1 MKKILICTG
10 GTGGHIFPAISI
22 AEYLEKKNFNVDLIT
37 DYRAKKFINNINLRN
52 ITFINVRTLTGKK
65 GLGLIY
71 SVFLIFISFL
81 YSIFFLLF
89 KKPQLIIGSGGYASF
104 PILLA
109 ARLLNKKFIIYETNS
124 VVGRVNKF
132 FLNSSIK
139 IFTGYPLKNLNIN
152 NNNKINFVGQ
162 LIREQIYIAKDNN
175 YLKKDN
181 NFDFTLLVIGGS
193 QGAEIFSKTLPQS
206 LNRLFNLNKK
216 IRIFHQAGNKEQE
229 SKIDFSYK
237 NNSNVTIFNFKPNI
251 EKYMML
257 SDLVITRAG
266 SSTLSE
272 LAFLQIPFIAI
283 PFKDSLDNHQFYNA
297 DYFFRINACWL
308 IDQQELN
315 SEKLFDLVKELI
327 LNKEKLLEKKSKL
340 KELTKTNVNEI
351 FEKEI
356 NSILS

>member
-10 GTGGHIFPAISI
+10 GTGGHIFPAISL

-37 DYRAKKFINNINLRN
+37 DYRAKKFINNINLKN
-52 ITFINVRTLTGKK
+52 ITFINVKTPTGKK
-65 GLGLIY
+65 GLELIY

-109 ARLLNKKFIIYETNS
+109 ARLLNKRFIIYETNS

-152 NNNKINFVGQ
+152 NNKISFVGQ
-162 LIREQIYIAKDNN
+162 LIREQIYTAKDNN

-229 SKIDFSYK
+229 LKIDFSYK
-237 NNSNVTIFNFKPNI
+237 NNSNVTIFNFEPNI
-251 EKYMML
+251 EKYMMF
-257 SDLVITRAG
+257 SDLVITRGG

-283 PFKDSLDNHQFYNA
+283 PFKDSLDNHQFYNV
-297 DYFFRINACWL
+297 DYFFRMNACWL

-315 SEKLFDLVKELI
+315 SEKLFYLVKELI
-327 LNKEKLLEKKSKL
+327 LNKEKLLEKKNKL
-340 KELTKTNVNEI
+340 KELTKTYVNEI

>member
-10 GTGGHIFPAISI
+10 GTGGHIFPAISL
-22 AEYLEKKNFNVDLIT
+22 AQYLEKKNFYVDLIT
-37 DYRAKKFINNINLRN
+37 DYRAKKFINNINLKN
-52 ITFINVRTLTGKK
+52 ITFINIKTPTGKK

-71 SVFLIFISFL
+71 SIILIFISFF
-81 YSIFFLLF
+81 YSIIFLLV
-89 KKPQLIIGSGGYASF
+89 KKPQLIIGSGGYVSF

-109 ARLLNKKFIIYETNS
+109 ARLLNKKFVIYETNS

-132 FLNSSIK
+132 FLNNSIK

-152 NNNKINFVGQ
+152 YDKISFVGQ
-162 LIREQIYIAKDNN
+162 LIREQIYKAKNDINLN
-175 YLKKDN
+175 KDN

-193 QGAEIFSKTLPQS
+193 QGAEIFSKILPHY
-206 LNRLFNLNKK
+206 LNKLFSLNKK
-216 IRIFHQAGNKEQE
+216 IRIFHQVGNKEQE
-229 SKIDFSYK
+229 SKIDIFYK
-237 NNSNVTIFNFKPNI
+237 NNSNVTIFNFEPNI

-283 PFKDSLDNHQFYNA
+283 PFKDSLDNHQFCNA
-297 DYFFRINACWL
+297 DYFFKLNACWL
-308 IDQQELN
+308 INQQDLN
-315 SEKLFDLVKELI
+315 NEKLFDLVKELMM
-327 LNKEKLLEKKSKL
+327 NKEKLLEKKNKL

-351 FEKEI
+351 FEREI
-356 NSILS
+356 NNILS

>member
-10 GTGGHIFPAISI
+10 GTGGHIFPAISL
-22 AEYLEKKNFNVDLIT
+22 AQYLKKKKFNVDLIT
-37 DYRAKKFINNINLRN
+37 DYRAKRFINNLNLRN
-52 ITFINVRTLTGKK
+52 ITFINVQTPTGKK

-71 SVFLIFISFL
+71 SLFLIFFSFL
-81 YSIFFLLF
+81 YSVFFLLF

-104 PILLA
+104 PVLLA
-109 ARLLNKKFIIYETNS
+109 AKLLKKKFVIYETNS

-139 IFTGYPLKNLNIN
+139 IFTGYPLKHLNIN
-152 NNNKINFVGQ
+152 NDKINFVGQ
-162 LIREQIYIAKDNN
+162 LIREQIYAAKEKND
-175 YLKKDN
+175 LKKDN

-193 QGAEIFSKTLPQS
+193 QGAEIFSKTLPKS
-206 LNRLFNLNKK
+206 LNKLFSLNKK
-216 IRIFHQAGNKEQE
+216 IRIFHQSGNKEQE
-229 SKIDFSYK
+229 TKIDFSYK
-237 NNSNVTIFNFKPNI
+237 KNSNVTIFNFEPNI

-283 PFKDSLDNHQFYNA
+283 PFKNSLDNHQFYNA
-297 DYFFRINACWL
+297 EYFFRMSACWL

-315 SEKLFDLVKELI
+315 SEKLFDLVKDLI
-327 LNKEKLLEKKSKL
+327 INKEKLLEKKSKL

-351 FEKEI
+351 FGKEI
-356 NSILS
+356 NKLLS

>member
-10 GTGGHIFPAISI
+10 GTGGHIFPAISL
-22 AEYLEKKNFNVDLIT
+22 AQYLEKKKFNVDLIT
-37 DYRAKKFINNINLRN
+37 DYRAKRFINNLNLRN
-52 ITFINVRTLTGKK
+52 ITFINVQTPTGKK

-71 SVFLIFISFL
+71 SLFLIFFSFL
-81 YSIFFLLF
+81 YSVFFLLF

-104 PILLA
+104 PVLLA
-109 ARLLNKKFIIYETNS
+109 AKLLKKKFVIYETNS

-139 IFTGYPLKNLNIN
+139 IFTGYPLKHLNIN
-152 NNNKINFVGQ
+152 NDKINFVGQ
-162 LIREQIYIAKDNN
+162 LIREQIYAAKEKND
-175 YLKKDN
+175 LKKDN

-193 QGAEIFSKTLPQS
+193 QGAEIFSKTLPKS
-206 LNRLFNLNKK
+206 LNKLFSLNKK
-216 IRIFHQAGNKEQE
+216 IRIFHQSGNKEQE
-229 SKIDFSYK
+229 TKIDFSYK
-237 NNSNVTIFNFKPNI
+237 KNSNVTIFNFEPNI
-251 EKYMML
+251 EKYMMV

-272 LAFLQIPFIAI
+272 LVFLQIPFIAI
-283 PFKDSLDNHQFYNA
+283 PFKNSLDNHQFYNA
-297 DYFFRINACWL
+297 EYFFRMSACWL

-315 SEKLFDLVKELI
+315 SEKLFDLVKDLI
-327 LNKEKLLEKKSKL
+327 INKEKLLEKKSKL

-356 NSILS
+356 NNLL

>member
-10 GTGGHIFPAISI
+10 GTGGHIFPAISL
-22 AEYLEKKNFNVDLIT
+22 AQYLEKKKFNVDLIT
-37 DYRAKKFINNINLRN
+37 DYRAKRFINNLNLRN
-52 ITFINVRTLTGKK
+52 ITFINVQTPTGKK

-71 SVFLIFISFL
+71 SLFLIFFSFL
-81 YSIFFLLF
+81 YSVFFLLF

-104 PILLA
+104 PVLLA
-109 ARLLNKKFIIYETNS
+109 AKLLKKKFVIYETNS

-139 IFTGYPLKNLNIN
+139 IFTGYPLKHLNIN
-152 NNNKINFVGQ
+152 NDKINFVGQ
-162 LIREQIYIAKDNN
+162 LIREQIYTAKEKND
-175 YLKKDN
+175 LKKDN

-193 QGAEIFSKTLPQS
+193 QGAEIFSKTLPKS
-206 LNRLFNLNKK
+206 LNKLFSLNKK
-216 IRIFHQAGNKEQE
+216 IRIFHQSGNKEQE
-229 SKIDFSYK
+229 TKIDFSYK
-237 NNSNVTIFNFKPNI
+237 KNSNVTIFNFEPNI
-251 EKYMML
+251 EKYMMV

-283 PFKDSLDNHQFYNA
+283 PFKNSLDNHQFYNA
-297 DYFFRINACWL
+297 EYFFRMSACWL

-315 SEKLFDLVKELI
+315 SEKLFDLVKDLI
-327 LNKEKLLEKKSKL
+327 INKEKLLEKKSKL

-356 NSILS
+356 NNLL

>member
-10 GTGGHIFPAISI
+10 GTGGHIFPAISL
-22 AEYLEKKNFNVDLIT
+22 AQYLEKKKFNVDLIT
-37 DYRAKKFINNINLRN
+37 DYRAKRFINNLNLRN
-52 ITFINVRTLTGKK
+52 ITFINVQTPTGKK

-71 SVFLIFISFL
+71 SLFLIFFSFL
-81 YSIFFLLF
+81 YSVFFLLF

-104 PILLA
+104 PVLLA
-109 ARLLNKKFIIYETNS
+109 AKLLKKKFVIYETNS

-139 IFTGYPLKNLNIN
+139 IFTGYPLKHLNIN
-152 NNNKINFVGQ
+152 NDKINFVGQ
-162 LIREQIYIAKDNN
+162 LIREQIYAAKEKND
-175 YLKKDN
+175 LKKDN

-206 LNRLFNLNKK
+206 LNKLFSLNKK
-216 IRIFHQAGNKEQE
+216 IRIFHQSGNKEQE
-229 SKIDFSYK
+229 TKIDFSYK
-237 NNSNVTIFNFKPNI
+237 KNSNVTIFNFEPNI

-283 PFKDSLDNHQFYNA
+283 PFKNSLDNHQFYNA
-297 DYFFRINACWL
+297 EYFFRMSACWL

-315 SEKLFDLVKELI
+315 SEKLFDLLKDLI
-327 LNKEKLLEKKSKL
+327 INKEKLLEKKSKL

-356 NSILS
+356 NNLL

>member
-10 GTGGHIFPAISI
+10 GTGGHIFPAISLTQ
-22 AEYLEKKNFNVDLIT
+22 YLEKKKFNVDLIT
-37 DYRAKKFINNINLRN
+37 DYRAKRFINNLNLRN
-52 ITFINVRTLTGKK
+52 ITFINVQTPTGKK

-71 SVFLIFISFL
+71 SLFLIFFSFL
-81 YSIFFLLF
+81 YSVFFLLF

-104 PILLA
+104 PVLLA
-109 ARLLNKKFIIYETNS
+109 AKLLKKKFVIYETNS

-139 IFTGYPLKNLNIN
+139 IFTGYPLKHLNIN
-152 NNNKINFVGQ
+152 NDKINFVGQ
-162 LIREQIYIAKDNN
+162 LIREQIYAAKEKND
-175 YLKKDN
+175 LKKDN

-206 LNRLFNLNKK
+206 LNKLFSLNKK
-216 IRIFHQAGNKEQE
+216 IRIFHQSGNKEQE
-229 SKIDFSYK
+229 TKIDFSYK
-237 NNSNVTIFNFKPNI
+237 KNSNVTIFNFEPNI

-283 PFKDSLDNHQFYNA
+283 PFKNSLDNHQFYNA
-297 DYFFRINACWL
+297 EYFFRMSACWL

-315 SEKLFDLVKELI
+315 SEKLFDLVKDLI
-327 LNKEKLLEKKSKL
+327 INKEKLLEKKSKL

-356 NSILS
+356 NNLL

>member
-10 GTGGHIFPAISI
+10 GTGGHIFPAISL
-22 AEYLEKKNFNVDLIT
+22 AQYLEKKKFNVDLIT
-37 DYRAKKFINNINLRN
+37 DYRAKRFINNLNLRN
-52 ITFINVRTLTGKK
+52 ITFINVQTPTGKK

-71 SVFLIFISFL
+71 SLFLIFFSFL
-81 YSIFFLLF
+81 YSVFFLLF

-104 PILLA
+104 PVLLA
-109 ARLLNKKFIIYETNS
+109 AKLLKKKFVIYETNS

-139 IFTGYPLKNLNIN
+139 IFTGYPLKHLNIN
-152 NNNKINFVGQ
+152 NDKINFVGQ
-162 LIREQIYIAKDNN
+162 LIREQIYTAKEKND
-175 YLKKDN
+175 LKKDN

-206 LNRLFNLNKK
+206 LNKLFSLNKK
-216 IRIFHQAGNKEQE
+216 IRIFHQSGNKEQE
-229 SKIDFSYK
+229 TKIDFSYK
-237 NNSNVTIFNFKPNI
+237 KNSNVTIFNFEPNI

-283 PFKDSLDNHQFYNA
+283 PFKNSLDNHQFYNA
-297 DYFFRINACWL
+297 EYFFRMSACWL

-315 SEKLFDLVKELI
+315 SEKLFDLVKDLI
-327 LNKEKLLEKKSKL
+327 INKEKLLEKKSKL

-356 NSILS
+356 NNLL

>member
-10 GTGGHIFPAISI
+10 GTGGHIFPAISL
-22 AEYLEKKNFNVDLIT
+22 AQYLEKKKFNVDLIT
-37 DYRAKKFINNINLRN
+37 DYRAKRFINNLNLRN
-52 ITFINVRTLTGKK
+52 ITFINVQTPTGKK

-71 SVFLIFISFL
+71 SLFLIFFSFL
-81 YSIFFLLF
+81 YSVFFLLF

-104 PILLA
+104 PVLLA
-109 ARLLNKKFIIYETNS
+109 AKLLKKKFVIYETNS

-139 IFTGYPLKNLNIN
+139 IFTGYPLKHLNIN
-152 NNNKINFVGQ
+152 NDKINFVGQ
-162 LIREQIYIAKDNN
+162 LIREQIYAAKEKND
-175 YLKKDN
+175 LKKEN

-193 QGAEIFSKTLPQS
+193 QGAEIFSKTLPKS
-206 LNRLFNLNKK
+206 LNKLFSLNKK
-216 IRIFHQAGNKEQE
+216 IRIFHQSGNKEQE
-229 SKIDFSYK
+229 TKIDFSYK
-237 NNSNVTIFNFKPNI
+237 KNSNVTIFNFEPNI

-283 PFKDSLDNHQFYNA
+283 PFKNSLDNHQFYNA
-297 DYFFRINACWL
+297 EYFFRMSACWL

-315 SEKLFDLVKELI
+315 SEKLFDLVKDLI
-327 LNKEKLLEKKSKL
+327 INKEKLLEKKSKL

-356 NSILS
+356 NNLL

>member
-10 GTGGHIFPAISI
+10 GTGGHIFPAISL
-22 AEYLEKKNFNVDLIT
+22 AQYLEKKKFNVDLIT
-37 DYRAKKFINNINLRN
+37 DYRAKRFINNLNLRN
-52 ITFINVRTLTGKK
+52 ITFINVQTPTGKK

-71 SVFLIFISFL
+71 SLFLIFFSFL
-81 YSIFFLLF
+81 YSVFFLLF

-104 PILLA
+104 PVLLA
-109 ARLLNKKFIIYETNS
+109 AKLLKKKFVIYETNS

-139 IFTGYPLKNLNIN
+139 IFTGYPLKHLNIN
-152 NNNKINFVGQ
+152 NDKINFVGQ
-162 LIREQIYIAKDNN
+162 LIREQIYAAKEKND
-175 YLKKDN
+175 LKKDN

-206 LNRLFNLNKK
+206 LNKLFSLNKK
-216 IRIFHQAGNKEQE
+216 IRIFHQSGNKEQE
-229 SKIDFSYK
+229 TKIDFSYK
-237 NNSNVTIFNFKPNI
+237 KNSNVTIFNFEPNI

-283 PFKDSLDNHQFYNA
+283 PFKNSLDNHQFYNA
-297 DYFFRINACWL
+297 EYFFRMSACWL

-315 SEKLFDLVKELI
+315 SEKLFDLVKDLI
-327 LNKEKLLEKKSKL
+327 INKEKLLEKKSKL

-356 NSILS
+356 NKLL

>member
-10 GTGGHIFPAISI
+10 GTGGHIFPAISL
-22 AEYLEKKNFNVDLIT
+22 AQYLKKKKFNVDLIT
-37 DYRAKKFINNINLRN
+37 DYRAKRFINNLNLRN
-52 ITFINVRTLTGKK
+52 ITFINVQTPTGKK

-71 SVFLIFISFL
+71 SLFLIFFSFL
-81 YSIFFLLF
+81 YSVFFLLF

-104 PILLA
+104 PVLLA
-109 ARLLNKKFIIYETNS
+109 AKLLKKKFVIYETNS

-139 IFTGYPLKNLNIN
+139 IFTGYPLKHLNIN
-152 NNNKINFVGQ
+152 NDKINFVGQ
-162 LIREQIYIAKDNN
+162 LIREQIYAAKEKND
-175 YLKKDN
+175 LKKDN

-193 QGAEIFSKTLPQS
+193 QGAEIFSKTLPKS
-206 LNRLFNLNKK
+206 LNKLFSLNKK
-216 IRIFHQAGNKEQE
+216 IRIFHQSGNKEQE
-229 SKIDFSYK
+229 TKIDFSYK
-237 NNSNVTIFNFKPNI
+237 KNSNVTIFNFEPNI

-283 PFKDSLDNHQFYNA
+283 PFKNSLDNHQFYNA
-297 DYFFRINACWL
+297 EYFFRMSACWL

-315 SEKLFDLVKELI
+315 SEKLFDLVKDLI
-327 LNKEKLLEKKSKL
+327 INKEKLLEKKSKL

-356 NSILS
+356 NNLL

>member
-10 GTGGHIFPAISI
+10 GTGGHIFPAISL
-22 AEYLEKKNFNVDLIT
+22 AQYLEKKKFNVDLIT
-37 DYRAKKFINNINLRN
+37 DYRAKRFINNLNLRN
-52 ITFINVRTLTGKK
+52 ITFINVQTPTGKK

-71 SVFLIFISFL
+71 SLFLIFFSFL
-81 YSIFFLLF
+81 YSVFFLLF

-104 PILLA
+104 PVLLA
-109 ARLLNKKFIIYETNS
+109 AKLLKKKFVIYETNS

-139 IFTGYPLKNLNIN
+139 IFTGYPLKYLNIN
-152 NNNKINFVGQ
+152 NDKINFVGQ
-162 LIREQIYIAKDNN
+162 LIREQIYAAKEKND
-175 YLKKDN
+175 LKKDN

-193 QGAEIFSKTLPQS
+193 QGAEIFSKTLPKS
-206 LNRLFNLNKK
+206 LNKLFSLNKK
-216 IRIFHQAGNKEQE
+216 IRIFHQSGNKEQE
-229 SKIDFSYK
+229 TKIDFSYK
-237 NNSNVTIFNFKPNI
+237 KNSNVTIFNFEPNI

-283 PFKDSLDNHQFYNA
+283 PFKNSLDNHQFYNA
-297 DYFFRINACWL
+297 EYFFRMSACWL

-315 SEKLFDLVKELI
+315 SEKLFDLVKDLI
-327 LNKEKLLEKKSKL
+327 INKEKLLEKKSKL

-356 NSILS
+356 NNLL

>member
-10 GTGGHIFPAISI
+10 GTGGHIFPAISL
-22 AEYLEKKNFNVDLIT
+22 AQYLKKKKFNVDLIT
-37 DYRAKKFINNINLRN
+37 DYRAKRFINNLNLRN
-52 ITFINVRTLTGKK
+52 ITFINVQTPTGKK

-71 SVFLIFISFL
+71 SLFLIFFSFL
-81 YSIFFLLF
+81 YSVFFLLF

-104 PILLA
+104 PVLLA
-109 ARLLNKKFIIYETNS
+109 AKLLKKKFVIYETNS

-139 IFTGYPLKNLNIN
+139 IFTGYPLKHLNIN
-152 NNNKINFVGQ
+152 NDKINFVGQ
-162 LIREQIYIAKDNN
+162 LIREQIYAAKEKND
-175 YLKKDN
+175 LKKDN

-193 QGAEIFSKTLPQS
+193 QGAEIFSKTLPKS
-206 LNRLFNLNKK
+206 LNKLFSLNKK
-216 IRIFHQAGNKEQE
+216 IRIFHQSGNKEQE
-229 SKIDFSYK
+229 TKIDFSYK
-237 NNSNVTIFNFKPNI
+237 KNSNVTIFNFEPNI

-283 PFKDSLDNHQFYNA
+283 PFKNSLDNHQFYNA
-297 DYFFRINACWL
+297 EYFFRMSACWL

-315 SEKLFDLVKELI
+315 SEKLFDLVKDLI
-327 LNKEKLLEKKSKL
+327 INKEKLLEKKSKL
-340 KELTKTNVNEI
+340 EELTKTNVNEI

-356 NSILS
+356 NNLL

>member
-10 GTGGHIFPAISI
+10 GTGGHIFPAISLTQ
-22 AEYLEKKNFNVDLIT
+22 YLEKKKFNVDLIT
-37 DYRAKKFINNINLRN
+37 DYRAKRFINNLNLRN
-52 ITFINVRTLTGKK
+52 ITFINVQTPTGKK

-71 SVFLIFISFL
+71 SLFLIFFSFL
-81 YSIFFLLF
+81 YSVFFLLF

-104 PILLA
+104 PVLLA
-109 ARLLNKKFIIYETNS
+109 AKLLKKKFVIYETNS

-139 IFTGYPLKNLNIN
+139 IFTGYPLKHLNIN
-152 NNNKINFVGQ
+152 NDKINFVGQ
-162 LIREQIYIAKDNN
+162 LIREQIYAAKEKND
-175 YLKKDN
+175 LKKDN

-193 QGAEIFSKTLPQS
+193 QGAEIFSKTLPKS
-206 LNRLFNLNKK
+206 LNKLFSLNKK
-216 IRIFHQAGNKEQE
+216 IRIFHQSGNKEQE
-229 SKIDFSYK
+229 TKIDFSYK
-237 NNSNVTIFNFKPNI
+237 KNSNVTIFNFEPNI

-283 PFKDSLDNHQFYNA
+283 PFKNSLDNHQFYNA
-297 DYFFRINACWL
+297 EYFFRMSACWL

-315 SEKLFDLVKELI
+315 SEKLFDLVKDLI
-327 LNKEKLLEKKSKL
+327 INKEKLLEKKSKL

-356 NSILS
+356 NNLL

>member
-10 GTGGHIFPAISI
+10 GTGGHIFPAISL
-22 AEYLEKKNFNVDLIT
+22 AQYLKKKKFNVDLIT
-37 DYRAKKFINNINLRN
+37 DYRAKRFINNLNLRN
-52 ITFINVRTLTGKK
+52 ITFINVQTPTGKK
-65 GLGLIY
+65 GLRLIY
-71 SVFLIFISFL
+71 SLFLIFFSFL
-81 YSIFFLLF
+81 YSVFFLLF

-104 PILLA
+104 PVLLA
-109 ARLLNKKFIIYETNS
+109 AKLLKKKFVIYETNS

-139 IFTGYPLKNLNIN
+139 IFTGYPLKHLNIN
-152 NNNKINFVGQ
+152 NDKINFVGQ
-162 LIREQIYIAKDNN
+162 LIREQIYAAKEKND
-175 YLKKDN
+175 LKKDN

-206 LNRLFNLNKK
+206 LNKLFSLNKK
-216 IRIFHQAGNKEQE
+216 IRIFHQSGNKEQE
-229 SKIDFSYK
+229 TKIDFSYK
-237 NNSNVTIFNFKPNI
+237 KNSNVTIFNFEPNI

-283 PFKDSLDNHQFYNA
+283 PFKNSLDNHQFYNA
-297 DYFFRINACWL
+297 EYFFRMSACWL

-315 SEKLFDLVKELI
+315 SEKLFDLVKDLI
-327 LNKEKLLEKKSKL
+327 INKEKLLEKKSKL

-356 NSILS
+356 NNLL

>member
-10 GTGGHIFPAISI
+10 GTGGHIFPAISL
-22 AEYLEKKNFNVDLIT
+22 AQYLEKKKFNVDLIT
-37 DYRAKKFINNINLRN
+37 DYRAKRFINNLNLRN
-52 ITFINVRTLTGKK
+52 ITFINVQTPTGKK

-71 SVFLIFISFL
+71 SLFLIFFSFL
-81 YSIFFLLF
+81 YSVFFLLF

-104 PILLA
+104 PVLLA
-109 ARLLNKKFIIYETNS
+109 AKLLKKKFVIYETNS

-139 IFTGYPLKNLNIN
+139 IFTGYPLKHLNIN
-152 NNNKINFVGQ
+152 NDKINFVGQ
-162 LIREQIYIAKDNN
+162 LIREQIYAAKEKND
-175 YLKKDN
+175 LKKDN

-206 LNRLFNLNKK
+206 LNKLFSLNKK
-216 IRIFHQAGNKEQE
+216 IRIFHQSGNKEQE
-229 SKIDFSYK
+229 TKIDFSYK
-237 NNSNVTIFNFKPNI
+237 KNSNVTIFNFEPNI

-283 PFKDSLDNHQFYNA
+283 PFKNSLDNHQFYNA
-297 DYFFRINACWL
+297 EYFFRMSACWL

-315 SEKLFDLVKELI
+315 SEKLFDLVKDLI
-327 LNKEKLLEKKSKL
+327 INKEKLLEKKSKL

-356 NSILS
+356 NNLL

>member
-10 GTGGHIFPAISI
+10 GTGGHIFPAISL
-22 AEYLEKKNFNVDLIT
+22 AEYLEKKNFNVDFIT
-37 DYRAKKFINNINLRN
+37 DYRAKKFINNINLKKIN
-52 ITFINVRTLTGKK
+52 FINIKTPTGKK

-71 SVFLIFISFL
+71 SIFLIFISFL
-81 YSIFFLLF
+81 YSIFFLLL
-89 KKPQLIIGSGGYASF
+89 KKPQLIIGSGGYVSF

-109 ARLLNKKFIIYETNS
+109 ARLLKKKFVIYETNS

-132 FLNSSIK
+132 FLNSSTK
-139 IFTGYPLKNLNIN
+139 IFTGYPLKNLNISN
-152 NNNKINFVGQ
+152 DKVTFVGQ
-162 LIREQIYIAKDNN
+162 LIREQIYLAKVNN
-175 YLKKDN
+175 YFKKDD
-181 NFDFTLLVIGGS
+181 NFDFTLLIIGGS

-206 LNRLFNLNKK
+206 LNKLFNLNKK
-216 IRIFHQAGNKEQE
+216 IRIFHQVGNKEQE
-229 SKIDFSYK
+229 LKIDFSYK
-237 NNSNVTIFNFKPNI
+237 NNPNVTIFNFEPNI

-297 DYFFRINACWL
+297 DYFLRINACWL
-308 IDQQELN
+308 IDQQDLN
-315 SEKLFDLVKELI
+315 SEKLFDLVKELM
-327 LNKEKLLEKKSKL
+327 LSKEKLLEKKSKL
-340 KELTKTNVNEI
+340 KELTKTDVNEI

-356 NSILS
+356 NKILS

>member
-10 GTGGHIFPAISI
+10 GTGGHIFPAISL
-22 AEYLEKKNFNVDLIT
+22 AQYLKKKKFNVDLIT
-37 DYRAKKFINNINLRN
+37 DYRAKMFINNLNLRN
-52 ITFINVRTLTGKK
+52 ITFINVQTPTGKK

-71 SVFLIFISFL
+71 SLFLIFFSFL
-81 YSIFFLLF
+81 YSVFFLLF

-104 PILLA
+104 PVLLA
-109 ARLLNKKFIIYETNS
+109 AKLLKKKFVIYETNS

-139 IFTGYPLKNLNIN
+139 IFTGYPLKHLNIN
-152 NNNKINFVGQ
+152 NDKINFVGQ
-162 LIREQIYIAKDNN
+162 LIREQIYAAKEKND
-175 YLKKDN
+175 LKKDN

-193 QGAEIFSKTLPQS
+193 QGAEIFSKTLPKS
-206 LNRLFNLNKK
+206 LNKLFSLNKK
-216 IRIFHQAGNKEQE
+216 IRIFHQSGNKEQE
-229 SKIDFSYK
+229 AKIDFSYK
-237 NNSNVTIFNFKPNI
+237 KNSNVTIFNFEPNI

-283 PFKDSLDNHQFYNA
+283 PFKNSLDNHQFYNA
-297 DYFFRINACWL
+297 EYFFRMSACWL

-315 SEKLFDLVKELI
+315 SEKLFDLVKDLI
-327 LNKEKLLEKKSKL
+327 INKEKLLEKKSKL

-356 NSILS
+356 NNLL

>member
-10 GTGGHIFPAISI
+10 GTGGHIFPAISL
-22 AEYLEKKNFNVDLIT
+22 AQYLEKKKFNVDLIT
-37 DYRAKKFINNINLRN
+37 DYRAKRFINNLNLRN
-52 ITFINVRTLTGKK
+52 ITFINVQTPTGKK

-71 SVFLIFISFL
+71 SLFLIFFSFL
-81 YSIFFLLF
+81 YSVFFLLF

-104 PILLA
+104 PVLLA
-109 ARLLNKKFIIYETNS
+109 AKLLKKKFVIYETNS

-139 IFTGYPLKNLNIN
+139 IFTGYPLKHLNIN
-152 NNNKINFVGQ
+152 NDKINFVGQ
-162 LIREQIYIAKDNN
+162 LIREQIYAAKEKND
-175 YLKKDN
+175 LKKDN

-206 LNRLFNLNKK
+206 LNKLFSLNKK
-216 IRIFHQAGNKEQE
+216 IRIFHQSGNKEQE
-229 SKIDFSYK
+229 TKIDFSYK
-237 NNSNVTIFNFKPNI
+237 KNSNVTIFNFEPNI

-283 PFKDSLDNHQFYNA
+283 PFKNSLDNHQFYNEE
-297 DYFFRINACWL
+297 YFFRMSSCWL

-315 SEKLFDLVKELI
+315 SEKLFDLVKDLI
-327 LNKEKLLEKKSKL
+327 INKEKLLEKKSKL

-356 NSILS
+356 NNLL

>member
-10 GTGGHIFPAISI
+10 GTGGHIFPAISL
-22 AEYLEKKNFNVDLIT
+22 AQYLKKKKFNVDLIT
-37 DYRAKKFINNINLRN
+37 DYRAKRFINNLNLRN
-52 ITFINVRTLTGKK
+52 ITFINVQTPTGKK

-71 SVFLIFISFL
+71 SLFLIFFSFL
-81 YSIFFLLF
+81 YSVFFLLF

-104 PILLA
+104 PVLLA
-109 ARLLNKKFIIYETNS
+109 AKLLKKKFVIYETNS

-139 IFTGYPLKNLNIN
+139 IFTGYPLKHLNIN
-152 NNNKINFVGQ
+152 NDKINFVGQ
-162 LIREQIYIAKDNN
+162 LIREQIYAAKEKND
-175 YLKKDN
+175 LKKDN

-206 LNRLFNLNKK
+206 LNKLFSLNKK
-216 IRIFHQAGNKEQE
+216 IRIFHQSGNKEQE
-229 SKIDFSYK
+229 TKIDFSYK
-237 NNSNVTIFNFKPNI
+237 KNSNVTIFNFEPNI
-251 EKYMML
+251 EKYMMV

-283 PFKDSLDNHQFYNA
+283 PFKNSLDNHQFYNA
-297 DYFFRINACWL
+297 EYFFRMSACWL

-315 SEKLFDLVKELI
+315 SEKLFDLVKDLI
-327 LNKEKLLEKKSKL
+327 INKEKLLEKKSKL

-356 NSILS
+356 NNLL

>member
-10 GTGGHIFPAISI
+10 GTGGHIFPAISL
-22 AEYLEKKNFNVDLIT
+22 AQYLEKKKFNVDLIT
-37 DYRAKKFINNINLRN
+37 DYRAKRFINNLNLRN
-52 ITFINVRTLTGKK
+52 ITFINVQTPTGKK

-71 SVFLIFISFL
+71 SLFLIFFSFL
-81 YSIFFLLF
+81 YSVFFLLF

-104 PILLA
+104 PVLLA
-109 ARLLNKKFIIYETNS
+109 AKLLKKKFVIYETNS

-139 IFTGYPLKNLNIN
+139 IFTGYPLKHLNIN
-152 NNNKINFVGQ
+152 NDKINFVGQ
-162 LIREQIYIAKDNN
+162 LIREQIYAAKEKND
-175 YLKKDN
+175 LKKDN

-206 LNRLFNLNKK
+206 LNKLFSLNKK
-216 IRIFHQAGNKEQE
+216 IRIFHQSGNKEQE
-229 SKIDFSYK
+229 TKIDFSYK
-237 NNSNVTIFNFKPNI
+237 KNSNVTIFNFEPNI

-283 PFKDSLDNHQFYNA
+283 PLKNSLDNHQFYNA
-297 DYFFRINACWL
+297 EYFFRMSACWL

-315 SEKLFDLVKELI
+315 SEKLFDLVKDLI
-327 LNKEKLLEKKSKL
+327 INKEKLLEKKSKL

-356 NSILS
+356 NNLL

>member
-10 GTGGHIFPAISI
+10 GTGGHIFPAISL
-22 AEYLEKKNFNVDLIT
+22 AQYLKKKKFNVDLIT
-37 DYRAKKFINNINLRN
+37 DYRAKRFINNLNLRN
-52 ITFINVRTLTGKK
+52 ITFINVQTPTGKK

-71 SVFLIFISFL
+71 SLFLIFFSFL
-81 YSIFFLLF
+81 YSVFFLLF

-104 PILLA
+104 PVLLA
-109 ARLLNKKFIIYETNS
+109 AKLLKKKFVIYETNS

-139 IFTGYPLKNLNIN
+139 IFTGYPLKHLNIN
-152 NNNKINFVGQ
+152 NDKINFVGQ
-162 LIREQIYIAKDNN
+162 LIREQIYAAKEKND
-175 YLKKDN
+175 LKKDN

-206 LNRLFNLNKK
+206 LNKLFSLNKK
-216 IRIFHQAGNKEQE
+216 IRIFHQSGNKEQE
-229 SKIDFSYK
+229 TKIDFSYK
-237 NNSNVTIFNFKPNI
+237 KNSNVTIFNFEPNI

-283 PFKDSLDNHQFYNA
+283 PFKNSLDNHQFYNA
-297 DYFFRINACWL
+297 EYFFRMSACWL

-315 SEKLFDLVKELI
+315 SEKLFDLVKDLI
-327 LNKEKLLEKKSKL
+327 INKEKLLEKKSKL

-356 NSILS
+356 NNLL

>member
-10 GTGGHIFPAISI
+10 GTGGHIFPAISL
-22 AEYLEKKNFNVDLIT
+22 AQYLEKKKFNVDLIT
-37 DYRAKKFINNINLRN
+37 DYRAKRFINNLNLRN
-52 ITFINVRTLTGKK
+52 ITFINVQTPTGKK

-71 SVFLIFISFL
+71 SLFLIFFSFL
-81 YSIFFLLF
+81 YSVFFLLF

-104 PILLA
+104 PVLLA
-109 ARLLNKKFIIYETNS
+109 AKLLKKKFVIYETNS

-139 IFTGYPLKNLNIN
+139 IFTGYPLKHLNIN
-152 NNNKINFVGQ
+152 NDKINFVGQ
-162 LIREQIYIAKDNN
+162 LIREQIYTAKEKND
-175 YLKKDN
+175 LKKDN

-193 QGAEIFSKTLPQS
+193 QGAEIFSKTLPKS
-206 LNRLFNLNKK
+206 LNKLFSLNKK
-216 IRIFHQAGNKEQE
+216 IRIFHQSGNKEQE
-229 SKIDFSYK
+229 TKIDFSYK
-237 NNSNVTIFNFKPNI
+237 KNSNVTIFNFEPNI

-283 PFKDSLDNHQFYNA
+283 PFKNSLDNHQFYNA
-297 DYFFRINACWL
+297 EYFFRMSACWL

-315 SEKLFDLVKELI
+315 SEKLFDLVKDLI
-327 LNKEKLLEKKSKL
+327 INKEKLLEKKSKL

-356 NSILS
+356 NNLL